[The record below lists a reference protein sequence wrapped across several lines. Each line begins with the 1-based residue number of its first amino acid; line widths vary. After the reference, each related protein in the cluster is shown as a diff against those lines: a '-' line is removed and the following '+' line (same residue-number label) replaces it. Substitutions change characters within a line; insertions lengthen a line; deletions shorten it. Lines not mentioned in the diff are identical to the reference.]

1 MNEVTALKA
10 MRVLPVPAERL
21 RKRIK
26 LIIQIPCFNEEQRL
40 AHTLSQLP
48 REVPGVDVVEWLVV
62 NDGSTD
68 RTVEVA
74 KSCGVDHIVDL
85 PFHMGLAR
93 GFMAGLERALE
104 AGADIIVNTDAD
116 NQYDASAIPSLI
128 EPILEH
134 RAQFV
139 LGERPIEDIASFSK
153 LKRKLQRLGSGVVR
167 MVSETAIMDA
177 PSGFRALSREAALRL
192 NVFDSYTYTLE
203 TLIEAGLTG
212 IPVASV
218 PVGVNDDPRPSRLV
232 RSNFDYVK
240 RSAAAIL
247 RAFLVYKPL
256 KAFFLLG
263 LVPLSASLVLIFRW
277 MALRA
282 VESGGTHVPSLV
294 AAAILM
300 TLAALLWMGGLLGEL
315 IGINRRLLEEVQ
327 YSLRRERAERV
338 VARRTIFDDD
348 YEQD

>member
-1 MNEVTALKA
+1 
-10 MRVLPVPAERL
+10 
-21 RKRIK
+21 
-26 LIIQIPCFNEEQRL
+26 
-40 AHTLSQLP
+40 
-48 REVPGVDVVEWLVV
+48 
-62 NDGSTD
+62 
-68 RTVEVA
+68 
-74 KSCGVDHIVDL
+74 
-85 PFHMGLAR
+85 
-93 GFMAGLERALE
+93 
-104 AGADIIVNTDAD
+104 
-116 NQYDASAIPSLI
+116 
-128 EPILEH
+128 
-134 RAQFV
+134 
-139 LGERPIEDIASFSK
+139 
-153 LKRKLQRLGSGVVR
+153 